1 MKEIL
6 RNMDDFKIIEM
17 YRDVLVEMKS
27 RNLIR
32 SSNLIGDWGERL
44 AINFYNESPQLPN
57 LEAVRVGTKNV
68 DAISREFERY
78 SIKTTT
84 TKMTG
89 VFNGLND
96 VNSEQPQKQKFEYV
110 IIVMLNKDLSLKA
123 IYELDWENFLT
134 LKKWNKSK
142 KTWYLSISNEL
153 KRKSKV
159 LYDNESNLTI

>member
-57 LEAVRVGTKNV
+57 IEAVRVGTKNV
-68 DAISREFERY
+68 DAISRDFERY

-153 KRKSKV
+153 KRKAKI
-159 LYDNESNLTI
+159 LYDIESNLTI